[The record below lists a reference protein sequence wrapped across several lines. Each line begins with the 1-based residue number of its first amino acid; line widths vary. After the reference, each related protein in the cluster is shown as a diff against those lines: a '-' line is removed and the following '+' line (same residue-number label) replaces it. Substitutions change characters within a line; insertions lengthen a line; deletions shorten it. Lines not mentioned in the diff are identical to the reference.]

1 MTHTGRT
8 ASTRQPRGQALV
20 TMALALVAL
29 MGFGAL
35 AIDVGMMFLAKNELQ
50 NAADAAALAGAQEF
64 YYNGCTD
71 CPQSR
76 WTQGEDSARANIAI
90 NKSMKAALS
99 TGTITS
105 GWWNITGT
113 PAGMQSKTKS
123 PWVLGDAAA
132 VRVVIRKSPGNNG
145 GSVAL
150 LLASMFGAQSTQ
162 AITASAVAVVSFPST
177 VMPNQTFPTAIN
189 NCMYDVFWDRTTNR
203 PKIDPN
209 TGNPYIF
216 RIGSSYHYGTCES
229 GQWTSLLL
237 DVNDVPS
244 VRSLIENGNPSALSI
259 GTEIWIQP
267 GTKTSL
273 YNDVIV
279 PSTALLPVVQDV
291 STSTHD
297 QTPIVGFG
305 PFHIIASVGGSQKY
319 IEGYFDD
326 SYEVPAATGGGA
338 YYGSVVPPSLAQ

>member
-1 MTHTGRT
+1 MTDTSREGTR
-8 ASTRQPRGQALV
+8 RQPRGQALV
-20 TMALALVAL
+20 TMAVALIAL

-64 YYNGCTD
+64 YYKDCAD

-76 WTQGEDSARANIAI
+76 WTIAEDSARANIGI
-90 NKSMKAALS
+90 NKSMKTTLS
-99 TGTITS
+99 TGTLAT

-113 PAGMQSKTKS
+113 PSGMQAKTKS
-123 PWVLGDAAA
+123 PIVFGDAAA
-132 VRVVIRKSPGNNG
+132 IRVTIRKAPGSNG

-162 AITASAVAVVSFPST
+162 AITASAVAVVSFPSA
-177 VMPNQTFPTAIN
+177 VGPNQTFPTAIN

-203 PKIDPN
+203 PKIDPA

-244 VRSLIENGNPSALSI
+244 VRSLIENGNPDPLSI

-291 STSTHD
+291 STSTHA

-305 PFHIIASVGGSQKY
+305 PFHIIASVGGSDKY

-326 SYEVPAATGGGA
+326 SYEVPVATGGGA
-338 YYGSVVPPSLAQ
+338 YFGSVVPPSLAQ

>member
-8 ASTRQPRGQALV
+8 GSTRQPRGQALV

-76 WTQGEDSARANIAI
+76 WSFGEDSARANIAI
-90 NKSMKAALS
+90 NKSMKATLS
-99 TGTITS
+99 TGTITT

-113 PAGMQSKTKS
+113 PAGMQSQTKT

-150 LLASMFGAQSTQ
+150 LLARMFGGQSTQ
-162 AITASAVAVVSFPST
+162 AVTASAVAVVSFPST

-189 NCMYDVFWDRTTNR
+189 NCMYDVFWDRATSR

-216 RIGSSYHYGTCES
+216 RIGSSYHYGTCDS
-229 GQWTSLLL
+229 GQWTSMLT
-237 DVNDVPS
+237 DANDVPT
-244 VRSLIENGNPSALSI
+244 VRDLIEDGNPQPLSI
-259 GTEIWIQP
+259 GQNIWIQP
-267 GTKTSL
+267 GTETAL
-273 YNDVIV
+273 YNYVQV
-279 PSTALLPVVQDV
+279 PSVALLPVVQDV
-291 STSTHD
+291 SSSTHS
-297 QTPIVGFG
+297 QTPIMGFG
-305 PFHIIASVGGSQKY
+305 PFHIIAAVGGSQKY
-319 IEGYFDD
+319 IEGYFDGD
-326 SYEVPAATGGGA
+326 YEVPRATGGGTFYGA
-338 YYGSVVPPSLAQ
+338 YIPPSLVQ